1 MALDRLSWRETRARM
16 AADHGRLLQLLAQS
30 LPPGQAAPRSAW
42 LHPSHVCVW
51 LYRLANHLFR
61 AGHGWSARLVWHLKV
76 VLTGAD
82 ISYLAD
88 LGPGLV
94 LLHPAGVSIMGQAG
108 RNLTVMACCGLG
120 GEVNRHADVAGWPG
134 VPQLGDDVVIEPH
147 SGVLGP
153 VRVGHRVRICAGV
166 VVTGDV
172 ADDMVV
178 CPLPARQVRRGA
190 LGGEPG
196 GAASQENA

>member
-1 MALDRLSWRETRARM
+1 MALDRLSWQQTRARM
-16 AADHGRLLQLLAQS
+16 AADHQRLLRVLAQS
-30 LPPGQAAPRSAW
+30 RLQQVAAPRSAY

-61 AGHGWSARLVWHLKV
+61 AGHGWAARLVWHLKV

-94 LLHPAGVSIMGQAG
+94 LLHPAGVSIMGAAG
-108 RNLTVMACCGLG
+108 RNLTVMACCGMG
-120 GEVNRHADVAGWPG
+120 GEVNRQADVAGWPG

-153 VRVGHRVRICAGV
+153 VRIGHRVRICAGV
-166 VVTGDV
+166 VVTCDV
-172 ADDMVV
+172 DDDMIV
-178 CPLPARQVRRGA
+178 CAPAPKLLRRSA
-190 LGGEPG
+190 LGGP
-196 GAASQENA
+196 STQECG